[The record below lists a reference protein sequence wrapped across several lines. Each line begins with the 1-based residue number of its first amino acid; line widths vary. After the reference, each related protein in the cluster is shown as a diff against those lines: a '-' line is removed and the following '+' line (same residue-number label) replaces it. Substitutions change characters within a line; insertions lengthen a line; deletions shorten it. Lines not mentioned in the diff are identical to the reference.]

1 MILIAVLVAGWSF
14 RLTIFG
20 SIFSWDFFTLR
31 RSRYQMKENDNKM
44 FAGGNLPEVPVRTY
58 GKLSKTE
65 SGVTFTYKPWM
76 VMPAKTAV
84 VPRDGLVVGKGLFL
98 STVQN
103 SDENTYFILPPR
115 YRGHEEELSKTYA
128 MAGVNPAGLRKAWS
142 AMRELFGGSAAKT
155 QVV

>member
-1 MILIAVLVAGWSF
+1 
-14 RLTIFG
+14 
-20 SIFSWDFFTLR
+20 
-31 RSRYQMKENDNKM
+31 
-44 FAGGNLPEVPVRTY
+44 
-58 GKLSKTE
+58 
-65 SGVTFTYKPWM
+65 M
-76 VMPAKTAV
+76 VMPAKTVV

-103 SDENTYFILPPR
+103 GNENTFFILPPR
-115 YRGHEEELSKTYA
+115 YRGHEAELSKAYT

>member
-1 MILIAVLVAGWSF
+1 M
-14 RLTIFG
+14 
-20 SIFSWDFFTLR
+20 R
-31 RSRYQMKENDNKM
+31 RARYKMKENDNKM

-76 VMPAKTAV
+76 VLPEKTAV
-84 VPRDGLVVGKGLFL
+84 VPEGGLAVGKGLFL

-103 SDENTYFILPPR
+103 ADENTFFILPPR
-115 YRGHEEELSKTYA
+115 YSGHEEALVKTYG
-128 MAGVNPAGLRKAWS
+128 MTGVNPAGLRKAWS